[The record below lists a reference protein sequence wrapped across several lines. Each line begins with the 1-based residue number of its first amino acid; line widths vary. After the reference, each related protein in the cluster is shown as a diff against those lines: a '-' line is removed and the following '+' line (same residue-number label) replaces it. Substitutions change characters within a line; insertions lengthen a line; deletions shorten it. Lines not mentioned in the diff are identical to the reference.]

1 MIILFDRSFPKSLLD
16 ALRLVLNINKKN
28 SVIIA
33 FFDDNVQEET
43 LENPVV
49 FLIDESRN
57 GVDNQIRLH
66 VESGYRVFAY
76 KLVKGSKRN
85 LSDIA
90 MTVLG
95 LFPRAL
101 EKIQSIKKPFVY
113 SIRHKANK
121 LTYISLKPLKE
132 AQQLPE
138 ISLEESHPKRKRG
151 KRPALS
157 DSSPPLFS
165 LS

>member
-16 ALRLVLNINKKN
+16 ALQLVLNINKKN
-28 SVIIA
+28 SVIVA
-33 FFDDNVQEET
+33 FFDDDIQEDR

-113 SIRHKANK
+113 SIRHKANR
-121 LTYISLKPLKE
+121 LTHISLKPLRE
-132 AQQLPE
+132 AEQ
-138 ISLEESHPKRKRG
+138 
-151 KRPALS
+151 PAELAVS
-157 DSSPPLFS
+157 DSPVKAKKQKRLIMSDTSPTLFPLK
-165 LS
+165 

>member
-28 SVIIA
+28 TVTVA
-33 FFDDNVQEET
+33 FFDDEIQEEA

-57 GVDNQIRLH
+57 GVDNQVRLH

-101 EKIQSIKKPFVY
+101 EKIQSIKQPFIY

-121 LTYISLKPLKE
+121 LIYIALKPRKE
-132 AQQLPE
+132 APQIPE
-138 ISLEESHPKRKRG
+138 LTSGESLSKTKRRKRST
-151 KRPALS
+151 LS
-157 DSSPPLFS
+157 DTSPTLFPI
-165 LS
+165 

>member
-28 SVIIA
+28 TVTVA
-33 FFDDNVQEET
+33 FFDDTIQEET

-57 GVDNQIRLH
+57 GVDNQVRLH
-66 VESGYRVFAY
+66 VDSGYRVFAY

-85 LSDIA
+85 LTDIA
-90 MTVLG
+90 MTVLS

-101 EKIQSIKKPFVY
+101 EKIQSTKKPFVY
-113 SIRHKANK
+113 SIRHKANR
-121 LTYISLKPLKE
+121 LTYLPLKPLRE
-132 AQQLPE
+132 AEPMPE
-138 ISLEESHPKRKRG
+138 LFTERPSTTIKKPKRS
-151 KRPALS
+151 RPEAGNSLT
-157 DSSPPLFS
+157 LF
-165 LS
+165 

>member
-16 ALRLVLNINKKN
+16 ALRLVLNINKK
-28 SVIIA
+28 STVTVA
-33 FFDDNVQEET
+33 FFDDEIQEET

-57 GVDNQIRLH
+57 GVDSQIRLH

-90 MTVLG
+90 MTILS

-101 EKIQSIKKPFVY
+101 EKVHSTKNPFVY
-113 SIRHKANK
+113 SIKHKSNR
-121 LTYISLKPLKE
+121 LRYVPIKPLRE
-132 AQQLPE
+132 VEPFAQIL
-138 ISLEESHPKRKRG
+138 LEKPVNNIRKRKR
-151 KRPALS
+151 PIQT
-157 DSSPPLFS
+157 DNTPTLFS
-165 LS
+165 H

>member
-28 SVIIA
+28 TVTVA
-33 FFDDNVQEET
+33 FFDDQIQEET

-101 EKIQSIKKPFVY
+101 EKIQSVKKPFVY
-113 SIRHKANK
+113 SIKHKANR
-121 LTYISLKPLKE
+121 LTYISLKPLRE
-132 AQQLPE
+132 AEPVAQL
-138 ISLEESHPKRKRG
+138 ISERPTVNVMKRK
-151 KRPALS
+151 KVVQS
-157 DSSPPLFS
+157 DNAPTLFPLP
-165 LS
+165 

>member
-28 SVIIA
+28 TVTVA
-33 FFDDNVQEET
+33 FFDDQIQEDT

-113 SIRHKANK
+113 SIKHKANR
-121 LTYISLKPLKE
+121 LTHISLKPLKE
-132 AQQLPE
+132 AEQPPD
-138 ISLEESHPKRKRG
+138 IVTVDFPIKAKKRKR
-151 KRPALS
+151 PTLS
-157 DSSPPLFS
+157 DTSLTLFPT
-165 LS
+165 